1 MLGKAQAT
9 DRATH
14 FTIFQYAL
22 CSIAERNNL
31 HAVTAN
37 RHTGCHIIHICIAY
51 IWRDVTMY
59 PSIQNTCTIYTKQH
73 SQTVEFRCIV
83 NMCEGIDTTLWIV
96 IDITEHTIDYSGS
109 TCSAG
114 NLTRIEHIQADSII
128 RLVTCTIRD
137 RSSLLQTKFLGGS
150 LADYALYREGRN
162 NICEHT
168 LIESEII
175 KQELGWF
182 LCLEVP
188 HHTFRKSADSSLSLT
203 GKFHRQIITREHNL
217 IYLIEKLRFILLN
230 PRQFGSGK
238 VTWRIEQITQAE
250 ILT

>member
-1 MLGKAQAT
+1 
-9 DRATH
+9 
-14 FTIFQYAL
+14 
-22 CSIAERNNL
+22 
-31 HAVTAN
+31 
-37 RHTGCHIIHICIAY
+37 
-51 IWRDVTMY
+51 MY

-96 IDITEHTIDYSGS
+96 IDFTEHTIDYSGS
-109 TCSAG
+109 SCGAG

-137 RSSLLQTKFLGGS
+137 RSSLLQTKFLSGS

-162 NICEHT
+162 DIGEHT

-188 HHTFRKSADSSLSLT
+188 HHTFRKSTDSSLSLT
-203 GKFHRQIITREHNL
+203 G
-217 IYLIEKLRFILLN
+217 
-230 PRQFGSGK
+230 
-238 VTWRIEQITQAE
+238 
-250 ILT
+250 